1 MIFPSVR
8 QEACRVASQMSSDME
23 EDGLEMGGGGRKR
36 TGDRDILAQA
46 QVSRSLS
53 VPALNPPYCF
63 KLVSQL
69 DFIANQ
75 FLPNSPQARGRNRS
89 STV

>member
-1 MIFPSVR
+1 
-8 QEACRVASQMSSDME
+8 ME

-53 VPALNPPYCF
+53 FKWGTGHMVLRPAGGGAGPGPW
-63 KLVSQL
+63 Q
-69 DFIANQ
+69 
-75 FLPNSPQARGRNRS
+75 
-89 STV
+89 